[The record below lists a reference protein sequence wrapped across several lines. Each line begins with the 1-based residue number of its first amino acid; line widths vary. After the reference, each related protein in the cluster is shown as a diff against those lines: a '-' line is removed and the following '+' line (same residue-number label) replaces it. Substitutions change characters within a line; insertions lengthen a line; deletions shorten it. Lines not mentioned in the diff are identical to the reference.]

1 MIVSVKVEGIWNIL
15 NSLDKSKLKR
25 VVCFTSIAGRFG
37 NRGQIDY
44 SFANGYLSRL
54 CWMLNQQG
62 ISAIACD
69 WSAWGGVG
77 MATRGSVMKI
87 LSSFGINPITLE
99 TGTEVFVKLFLN
111 KIGKEVVV
119 SNGLG
124 PFEEAHI
131 LDQQISNKNYPM
143 INSLEYID
151 SKFRVY
157 HTLSTDSDLYM
168 MDHQIQEVPIFPGVM
183 GLEMFSEVYHLVSN
197 SKPFILKEIE
207 FSSALKLPKNKPK
220 DIFVEY
226 DSSKEEM
233 ILKSIFIPKN
243 DEKLRRE
250 IEHFKLEIGSKA
262 ERSKKRKSSIQS
274 EDSELYLMSK
284 EEIYEIFFHGKS
296 FQVLDKLLDV
306 SEETALTSVNIPKD
320 DLFSD
325 SKSKVLINPRT
336 IEAALQTAGLYDIIV
351 NDESS
356 LPSNIAQ
363 LSIYSN
369 KQPHHIISKFI
380 EKDTNYSYF
389 DVEVFDEKGRLIVLL
404 EGLGMIHIQLSF
416 SENPERIKQLETLKE
431 YWQISNS
438 FSDNMMKII
447 PTAAVSNYLAAKP
460 KVVMRY
466 LSSEERSSFERK
478 KNEKRK
484 IEYLSGVI
492 AAKKLIKDISK
503 DPKAIQTTEIRK
515 TAKGQPYIYDKKKK
529 EKSKLNLSIT
539 HSGDF
544 AIAAIGKGP
553 IGIDIEKIEERSE
566 SFYKEAFTEKERNQ
580 ISSNAEL
587 GTVYWT
593 IKEAITKAIGE

>member
-1 MIVSVKVEGIWNIL
+1 
-15 NSLDKSKLKR
+15 
-25 VVCFTSIAGRFG
+25 
-37 NRGQIDY
+37 
-44 SFANGYLSRL
+44 
-54 CWMLNQQG
+54 
-62 ISAIACD
+62 
-69 WSAWGGVG
+69 
-77 MATRGSVMKI
+77 
-87 LSSFGINPITLE
+87 
-99 TGTEVFVKLFLN
+99 
-111 KIGKEVVV
+111 
-119 SNGLG
+119 
-124 PFEEAHI
+124 
-131 LDQQISNKNYPM
+131 M

-168 MDHQIQEVPIFPGVM
+168 LDHQIQDVPIFPGVM

-207 FSSALKLPKNKPK
+207 FSSALKLPKNVPK
-220 DIFVEY
+220 DILVEY

-233 ILKSIFIPKN
+233 ILKSVFFPKN
-243 DEKLRRE
+243 DEKLKRE
-250 IEHFKLEIGSKA
+250 IEHFKLNIGSKVKK
-262 ERSKKRKSSIQS
+262 RKKRKSSFQS
-274 EDSELYLMSK
+274 EDSELQLMSK
-284 EEIYEIFFHGKS
+284 EEIYEVFFHGKS

-306 SEETALTSVNIPKD
+306 SKETALTLVKIPKD
-320 DLFSD
+320 DLFSE

-336 IEAALQTAGLYDIIV
+336 IEAALQTAGLYDIIA

-369 KQPHHIISKFI
+369 KQPHHIVSKFI

-389 DVEVFDEKGRLIVLL
+389 DVEVFDEKGHLIVLL
-404 EGLGMIHIQLSF
+404 EGLGMIHIQFSF
-416 SENPERIKQLETLKE
+416 NEDSERIKQLETLKE

-447 PTAAVSNYLAAKP
+447 PTAAVSSYLDTKP

-466 LSSEERSSFERK
+466 LTSEERSSFERK
-478 KNEKRK
+478 KNERRK

-492 AAKKLIKDISK
+492 AAKKLIKDVLK

-515 TAKGQPYIYDKKKK
+515 TTKGQPYIYDKKKK
-529 EKSKLNLSIT
+529 EKSKMNLSIT

-544 AIAAIGKGP
+544 AIAAIGDRP

-580 ISSNAEL
+580 ISSNADL

-593 IKEAITKAIGE
+593 IKEAIAKAIGKGLNLSLHDIEISSDEKKSSYKIDFSARVAESLPYKSSSFKITNKKFQNYALSYCEIRTEDGK